1 METKEIK
8 KLIKKALNDAANFKA
23 VDLHIHSDESNDFP
37 RECSY
42 NGEKIFPE
50 EKEKEKNLKPE
61 DFLDAARTNYE
72 NRLDL
77 ISITDHMKFR
87 KSCEISQFSRKEIV
101 SLPGIE
107 VGIRISETTEESIHL
122 LCIFEEGKSSE
133 DIEHI
138 FSGITDLL
146 PYDKRK
152 DDYSI
157 KTDIK
162 SFIEKV
168 HNKHGVCIAAH
179 VNTKGGIRKAF
190 FESDI
195 KYIMKERELKAL
207 NEQKNRNGENW
218 SNGKEQYLQSL
229 TNEVI
234 ELRNDIQDKYLDYLI
249 ETEID
254 AIQVQKSSDYKFYS
268 SEYCEKLKLKTI
280 PAILSSDAHCL
291 KAIGYPSKI
300 TFVKMTDCNW
310 QNLKQAL
317 QDPQTRIRYSD
328 NVNIHN
334 FTKIKGI
341 IFDGED
347 GFFKSIDIVNNQSRP
362 QVFGFADNLTCL
374 IGGRGSGKSAT
385 IDALRYVFK
394 EKKELDLLPEKLR
407 EDIIDRLNHTLK
419 NTTIYLLMENENG
432 EEIIISILYDNWENR
447 KYNSKFMNGEDAGI
461 NLSTSLS
468 YSLDIYGWSEI
479 ENLGKDKIKQ
489 RELIDNFI
497 SGIKDVQERISEQKL
512 LLNTN
517 RQDLLRSAK
526 ELKDLIPTIKDFN
539 EVKAAYDKINTPQM
553 QSLFK
558 ELDIEQKKKAA
569 LEGLKKKITEIGEH
583 IEMNYDVEE
592 TIKTAQ
598 SIIKKNFE
606 NDEQDEYKKWL
617 TKINR
622 NIFGKEEGPLSILL
636 QAYER
641 IKTAYD
647 QIIQNLETEYALV
660 ETEIAKINNK
670 IRTEESKDIRDLSNL
685 NTRQRYKEKFDD
697 RLNKKQQIH
706 DIRKAVNEKL
716 KERQKLLTDFL
727 TLINRR
733 SELREIK
740 KDEINKELEETL
752 KKEINIKIDFEKL
765 GDRDEF
771 EKVLGKSGEED
782 GILKGLSSRYKDRRF
797 AQIISAHLNPI
808 EFSNK
813 ILNSDKSAFILSH
826 PDGNDEIRVNDSQ
839 NIFEHLNPEIEE
851 YDEKYYSLDKLKTI
865 LQLQEIEIDDYPI
878 IKLNDSPISGLS
890 PGQRCS
896 SLLPI
901 ILLQGNRPLI
911 IDQPE
916 DNLDNR
922 LVFDLVVDILR
933 NLKERRQIIVAT
945 HNPNIPVSGDAEQ
958 ILVFESIDRDS
969 GQVTI
974 QGSVDSPEIIKA
986 VKEIMEGGEEAF
998 EIRAKKYRYS
1008 IRNT

>member
-8 KLIKKALNDAANFKA
+8 KLIKKALKDAANFKA
-23 VDLHIHSDESNDFP
+23 VDLHIHSDESEDFP

-42 NGEKIFPE
+42 DEVRITPTD
-50 EKEKEKNLKPE
+50 KEKQKNLNPE
-61 DFLDAARTNYE
+61 DFLDAARDNYE
-72 NRLDL
+72 TKLDL

-87 KSCEISQFSRKEIV
+87 KSCEISQSSRKEII

-107 VGIRISETTEESIHL
+107 VGIRISEATEDSIHL

-138 FSGITDLL
+138 FSGISDLL

-162 SFIEKV
+162 NFIEKV
-168 HNKHGVCIAAH
+168 HNNHGVCIAAH

-195 KYIMKERELKAL
+195 KYIMKERELNAL

-218 SNGKEQYLQSL
+218 SNEKEQYFQIL
-229 TNEVI
+229 TNDVI
-234 ELRNDIQDKYLDYLI
+234 ELRNNIQDKYLDYLI
-249 ETEID
+249 KTEID

-268 SEYCEKLKLKTI
+268 GDYCKKLKLKTI

-317 QDPQTRIRYSD
+317 QDPKTRIRYSD

-341 IFDGED
+341 IFNGED

-419 NTTIYLLMENENG
+419 NTTIYLIMENESG
-432 EEIIISILYDNWENR
+432 EEIIISILYDSWDNR

-461 NLSTSLS
+461 NLSTSAK
-468 YSLDIYGWSEI
+468 YSIDIYGWSEI
-479 ENLGKDKIKQ
+479 ENLGKDKFKQ

-497 SGIKDVQERISEQKL
+497 SEIKDIQEKIKDKKDSLKK
-512 LLNTN
+512 N
-517 RQDLLRSAK
+517 RD
-526 ELKDLIPTIKDFN
+526 ELIGLAIVLQNLIPSVKDLT

-558 ELDIEQKKKAA
+558 NLDFVQKKKVV
-569 LEGLKKKITEIGEH
+569 LEGLKEKISEIGEH
-583 IEMNYDVEE
+583 IEFDYDIENVISIAQNKLKEKFEIEDHEE
-592 TIKTAQ
+592 HKNWP
-598 SIIKKNFE
+598 SNIIRNVFGEKDGPLKILLNAFE
-606 NDEQDEYKKWL
+606 Q
-617 TKINR
+617 INR
-622 NIFGKEEGPLSILL
+622 
-636 QAYER
+636 AYNE
-641 IKTAYD
+641 
-647 QIIQNLETEYALV
+647 IIQNLETEFKKV
-660 ETEIAKINNK
+660 ENEISEVDNK
-670 IRTEESKDIRDLSNL
+670 IRTESKDIKDLSNL
-685 NTRQRYKEKFDD
+685 NTRQLYKEKFED
-697 RLNKKQQIH
+697 RLSKKHQI
-706 DIRKAVNEKL
+706 DDKRKTINEKFN
-716 KERQKLLTDFL
+716 ERQKLLDDFL

-771 EKVLGKSGEED
+771 EKLLGKSGEED
-782 GILKGLSSRYKDRRF
+782 GILKGLSCKYKDRRF

-813 ILNSDKSAFILSH
+813 ILDNDKSAFILKH
-826 PDGNDEIRVNDSQ
+826 PDGKDEIRENDSQ
-839 NIFEHLNPEIEE
+839 NIFDHLNPEVEE
-851 YDEKYYSLDKLKTI
+851 YNEKYYSLEKLKII
-865 LQLQEIEIDDYPI
+865 LQLQEVEIDDYPV

-896 SLLPI
+896 SLIPI

-974 QGSVDSPEIIKA
+974 QGSIDSPEIIKA

-998 EIRAKKYRYS
+998 EIRAKKYNYS
-1008 IRNT
+1008 IRYN